1 MGAIAAGNCVVM
13 KVCLYIYIYIP
24 AIELTQYI
32 HIQPSEISAH
42 TAEIIS
48 NLLPKYLDPL
58 AYTVV
63 QGGSEETVALLGK
76 NFIHA
81 NFVLLNSNKMIEQ
94 KFDHIFYTGS
104 SRIGKQ
110 VMVAAARHL
119 TPVTLEL
126 GGKS

>member
-1 MGAIAAGNCVVM
+1 M
-13 KVCLYIYIYIP
+13 
-24 AIELTQYI
+24 
-32 HIQPSEISAH
+32 
-42 TAEIIS
+42 
-48 NLLPKYLDPL
+48 LPKYLDPL